1 MSSRGKNFVMAL
13 VISAIL
19 IGIFYA
25 VNAMVPQP
33 TVQRVCVLLGGI
45 LPSGII
51 QLFTYVAFFW
61 GIFEIND
68 RQHKINYERQGLDLK
83 LLPETEDWVMTKDEV
98 MQLKEK
104 VKDQEQQAKYLLTG
118 VIKKAIRKFQSSR
131 SDSTGDMLD
140 VVSTQIK
147 INMTKAESKQS
158 LTRYLAWAI
167 PSIGFIGTIMGIA
180 QALGFADQAGDEEGL
195 KMVTDAMYVAFDTT
209 LLSLFLSIILMWF
222 FHNLQESE
230 DDLHSDMEEYVIENL
245 VNRIHLD

>member
-1 MSSRGKNFVMAL
+1 MSARGKNFLMAV

-19 IGIFYA
+19 IGIFFA
-25 VNAMVPQP
+25 VNSMVNQP
-33 TVQRVCVLLGGI
+33 TIQRLCVLLGGL

-51 QLFTYVAFFW
+51 QFFTYVAFFW

-68 RQHKINYERQGLDLK
+68 RNHKIGYERKGLALN
-83 LLPETEDWVMTKDEV
+83 LLPETEDWVIDREEV

-104 VKDQEQQAKYLLTG
+104 VKDQEQQAKYLITD

-131 SDSTGDMLD
+131 SDSTGDVLD

-195 KMVTDAMYVAFDTT
+195 KMVTDAMYIAFDTT

-222 FHNLQESE
+222 YHNLQESE
-230 DDLHSDMEEYVIENL
+230 DELHTDMEEYVIENL
-245 VNRIHLD
+245 INRIHLD